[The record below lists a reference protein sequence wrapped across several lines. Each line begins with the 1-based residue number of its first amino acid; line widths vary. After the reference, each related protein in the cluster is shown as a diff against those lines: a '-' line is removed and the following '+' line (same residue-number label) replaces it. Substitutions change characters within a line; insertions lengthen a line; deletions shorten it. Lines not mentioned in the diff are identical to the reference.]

1 MAKKARPGNNGLDPE
16 KVERYVARIENVN
29 SEWASACSEHMEAG
43 KAVREDVANIIGEA
57 ENDGLNA
64 KALKGIIKERTLQR
78 KIAAIAAKLDRD
90 VQSQLAMLRHA
101 LGDLGEHAADK
112 AERER
117 NNVVSM
123 PA

>member
-57 ENDGLNA
+57 ENDGINA
-64 KALKGIIKERTLQR
+64 KALKGIIKERTLKR
-78 KIAAIAAKLDRD
+78 KIAAIARKLNLDE
-90 VQSQLAMLRHA
+90 QAQLEQMRET
-101 LGDLGEHAADK
+101 LGELGEHAADK
-112 AERER
+112 AEAER
-117 NNVVSM
+117 SNVVSM